1 MDDLPLTDYEG
12 GGSPISND
20 PFGLFFLMN
29 FDGYSE
35 ACSPTIVDQIVSTL
49 SFPAAQPESGLWASL
64 SSPRVST
71 QMANAV
77 LGVSSNSGDANHTC
91 RDNKLFSRLRQG
103 SSSDCPGMDVSSSR
117 SASYSAYDSK
127 SNEVVVTVP
136 PSLQGISFEER
147 MLKALSLVRESSC
160 CGILAQVWMP
170 INHGEQY
177 VLSTSEQP
185 FLVDHSLA
193 GYREVSRHFTFSPR
207 GAPGLFAGL
216 PGRVYASG
224 RPEWTSNVIYY
235 KNFEYLRMDHA
246 VNHKVRGSLAVP
258 VFDTDVDSCRAV
270 LELVTTNETCNFDT
284 EMETI
289 SEALEA
295 VNLRSTKVHASLQ
308 NLTKS
313 QLSAFSEILDVLRYI
328 CHAYMLPLA
337 LSWVPIRPDGNHL
350 SRPILCIQES
360 ACYVNDTRM
369 QGFLHACAAH
379 SLETGQGIAG
389 KALQSNHPFFSPDVK
404 EYDIQ
409 EYPLVHH
416 ARKFNLHA
424 AVAIRLRTTYT
435 GDDDYIL
442 EFFLPVNCTGTEEQ
456 QLLLNILSSNVKKI
470 CRSLRTVSD
479 AGKAEA
485 EIVGVSEA
493 PVSSPSTDFS
503 IKPSQPVDRADET
516 TYKFNF
522 GATEIASKEQDG
534 DAHREELKPSSVKQ
548 AEKKPSTTE
557 RHISLSVLQRYF
569 SGSLKDAAK
578 NIGVCPTTL
587 KRICRQHGI
596 LRWPSRKIKKVNRSL
611 QKIQSVIRSVQG
623 VEGAIT
629 YDPSTGCLVAA
640 VSSVEKPALLTLEPK
655 GKSISSF
662 HSIEKE
668 HPVGK
673 MEPDRSSLV
682 RHQRE
687 STVQLKCATDE
698 FGGFSNDYSRDLDW
712 TCADGGL
719 APDARTQASPY
730 PRDTTDHSCR
740 AVGIG
745 CCIGGNDGSRLANFE
760 GQFVSGSS
768 SSAILNKTQMNAEAD
783 GGNTENNNPSSS
795 SSMTEASSDNSLK
808 NRTLISKT
816 LPFVT
821 VKATCKDNTVRFK
834 YFPSSGSHHLFEEI
848 GRRFKLPGGTFQL
861 KYMDDEEEWVMLEN
875 DADLQE
881 CIDVMENIGSRNMK
895 LQVRYAPC
903 NADSSTSSNYPKL

>member
-12 GGSPISND
+12 GGSPIPND

-49 SFPAAQPESGLWASL
+49 SFPAAQQESGLWASL

-71 QMANAV
+71 QMTNGV
-77 LGVSSNSGDANHTC
+77 LGVNSNMGDANHTH

-103 SSSDCPGMDVSSSR
+103 SSSDCPGMDVSSR
-117 SASYSAYDSK
+117 SASYSAFDSK
-127 SNEVVVTVP
+127 SNEVVLHVP
-136 PSLQGISFEER
+136 PSLQVISLEER

-160 CGILAQVWMP
+160 GGILAQVWMP

-185 FLVDHSLA
+185 FLLDNSLA
-193 GYREVSRHFTFSPR
+193 GYREVSRHFTFSSR
-207 GAPGLFAGL
+207 EAPGLFTGL
-216 PGRVYASG
+216 PGRVYVSG

-235 KNFEYLRMDHA
+235 RNFEYLRMDHA
-246 VNHKVRGSLAVP
+246 VNHKVCGSLAVP
-258 VFDTDVDSCRAV
+258 IFDADVDSCRAV
-270 LELVTTNETCNFDT
+270 LELVTTNEKCNFDT
-284 EMETI
+284 EMEKI

-295 VNLRSTKVHASLQ
+295 VNLRSTKVQASLQ

-313 QLSAFSEILDVLRYI
+313 QLSAFSEILDVSRYL

-360 ACYVNDTRM
+360 ACYVHDTRM
-369 QGFLHACAAH
+369 QGFLHACAEH
-379 SLETGQGIAG
+379 SLETEQGIAG

-424 AVAIRLRTTYT
+424 AVAIRVRSTYT

-442 EFFLPVNCTGTEEQ
+442 EFFLPVNCAGTEEQ
-456 QLLLNILSSNVKKI
+456 QLLLNILSSNMKRI
-470 CRSLRTVSD
+470 CRSLRSVSD
-479 AGKAEA
+479 AEKAEA
-485 EIVGVSEA
+485 EIAGVSEA
-493 PVSSPSTDFS
+493 PVCSSSTDFS
-503 IKPSQPVDRADET
+503 IKCSQPVDRIDET
-516 TYKFNF
+516 TYKVNF
-522 GATEIASKEQDG
+522 GAKEIASEEQNG
-534 DAHREELKPSSVKQ
+534 DAHHEELKSSSVKQ
-548 AEKKPSTTE
+548 VEKKPSTTE

-596 LRWPSRKIKKVNRSL
+596 LRWPSRKINKVNRSL

-623 VEGAIT
+623 AEGAIK

-640 VSSVEKPALLTLEPK
+640 VSSVENPASLTLEPK
-655 GKSISSF
+655 GSF

-668 HPVGK
+668 HPVDK

-682 RHQRE
+682 RE

-698 FGGFSNDYSRDLDW
+698 FDGFSNDYSRDLNW

-719 APDARTQASPY
+719 APNARTQAG
-730 PRDTTDHSCR
+730 TTDHSCF
-740 AVGIG
+740 AIPIG
-745 CCIGGNDGSRLANFE
+745 CCGSRLANLE

-768 SSAILNKTQMNAEAD
+768 SSAILDKTQMNAEAD
-783 GGNTENNNPSSS
+783 GGDTENNNPSPS
-795 SSMTEASSDNSLK
+795 SSMTESSSDDNSIK
-808 NRTLISKT
+808 NRILLSKT
-816 LPFVT
+816 LSFVT
-821 VKATCKDNTVRFK
+821 VKATCNDGTVRFK
-834 YFPSSGSHHLFEEI
+834 YSPSSGSHHLFEEI
-848 GRRFKLPGGTFQL
+848 GRRFKLPRGTFQL

-875 DADLQE
+875 DADLEE
-881 CIDVMENIGSRNMK
+881 CIDVMENVGSRHMK
-895 LQVRYAPC
+895 LQVRYVPC
-903 NADSSTSSNYPKL
+903 NVDSSTSSNYPKL